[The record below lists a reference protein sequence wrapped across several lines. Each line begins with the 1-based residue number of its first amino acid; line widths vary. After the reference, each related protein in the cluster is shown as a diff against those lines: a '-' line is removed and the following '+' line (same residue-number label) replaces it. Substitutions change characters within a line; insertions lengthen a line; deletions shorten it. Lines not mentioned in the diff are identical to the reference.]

1 MKSKFRLFGFTLTT
15 LLIFNTLNVFAL
27 SEVCTT
33 PNLVLNFKN
42 ESSLPENFRKSN
54 DKLKST
60 NLNLKG
66 LDSLNISGS
75 SQFTEDS
82 LPLIRNSIIAD
93 KNLTIVDLRQESHG
107 FVNGNAVSWMCEH
120 NNANK
125 GLSIEQVLV
134 KEANE
139 LASIQINSFLKFL
152 NAPEL
157 KVASVSSEKDL
168 TENNDISYLRV
179 PVTDGEL
186 PTNEIVDY
194 FVDFAKS
201 NSENSWLHFHC
212 KEGIGRT
219 TLFMMMYD
227 MMKNSK
233 NVPLQ
238 DIMQRQVLL
247 AGPDI
252 EKDYEKYTSNRLS
265 FLNNFYNYTK
275 QNSPNYEVTWS
286 EWLSKNTPSTPS
298 KLAS

>member
-15 LLIFNTLNVFAL
+15 LLIFNTLNVFAF

-42 ESSLPENFRKSN
+42 ESSLPKNFRKSN

-82 LPLIRNSIIAD
+82 LPLIKKSIIAD

-252 EKDYEKYTSNRLS
+252 ENDYEKYTANRLS

-286 EWLSKNTPSTPS
+286 EWVIKNTPSTPS

>member
-15 LLIFNTLNVFAL
+15 LLIFNTLNVFAF

-42 ESSLPENFRKSN
+42 ESSLPKNFRKSN

-82 LPLIRNSIIAD
+82 LPLIKKSIIAD

-252 EKDYEKYTSNRLS
+252 EKDYEKYTANRLS

-286 EWLSKNTPSTPS
+286 EWVIKNTPSTPS

>member
-1 MKSKFRLFGFTLTT
+1 MKSKVRLFGFTLCT

-27 SEVCTT
+27 NEVCTT

-42 ESSLPENFRKSN
+42 EDVLPKNFRKSTDTLTN
-54 DKLKST
+54 ST
-60 NLNLKG
+60 LNLKG
-66 LDSLNISGS
+66 LNSLNISGS

-82 LPLIRNSIIAD
+82 LPLIKKSIHAN
-93 KNLTIVDLRQESHG
+93 KNLTVVDLRQESHG
-107 FVNGNAVSWMCEH
+107 FINGNAISWMCDH

-139 LASIQINSFLKFL
+139 LAGIQINTLLHFL
-152 NAPEL
+152 NGPEL
-157 KVASVSSEKDL
+157 KVTSVSSEKDL
-168 TENNDISYLRV
+168 AESNDISYLRI

-233 NVPLQ
+233 DVPIQ

-247 AGPDI
+247 AGPEI
-252 EKDYEKYTSNRLS
+252 EKDYEKYTSNRIS
-265 FLNNFYNYTK
+265 FLNNFYKYTQ
-275 QNSPNYEVTWS
+275 QNSPNYEITWS
-286 EWLSKNTPSTPS
+286 EWLSKNNTSTPA

>member
-1 MKSKFRLFGFTLTT
+1 MKSKFRLFAFTLTT
-15 LLIFNTLNVFAL
+15 LLIFNTFNVFAL

-42 ESSLPENFRKSN
+42 ESSLPKNFRKSN
-54 DKLKST
+54 DNLKST

-82 LPLIRNSIIAD
+82 LPLIRKSIIAD
-93 KNLTIVDLRQESHG
+93 KNLTIIDLRQESHG

-139 LASIQINSFLKFL
+139 LATIQLNTLLKFF
-152 NAPEL
+152 NALEL
-157 KVASVSSEKDL
+157 KVTSVTSEKDL
-168 TENNDISYLRV
+168 TENTDISYLRV

-201 NSENSWLHFHC
+201 NPKNSWLHFHC

-233 NVPLQ
+233 DVHLQ
-238 DIMQRQVLL
+238 DIIQRQVLL

-252 EKDYEKYTSNRLS
+252 EKDYEKYSTNRLS

-286 EWLSKNTPSTPS
+286 EWLSKNTPNAPS